1 MDEDRP
7 WLGEEPT
14 ARADLTF
21 PPVGTAI
28 AVFLAVAA
36 PLDLLG
42 IARAGG
48 TNVVIVAVGI
58 VVVSVAV
65 GMTVGTVVAVAAG
78 LALAFRDGRGQNIRG
93 RTSLL
98 PFPPC

>member
-36 PLDLLG
+36 PICFLG

-48 TNVVIVAVGI
+48 TNVVIVAGGI
-58 VVVSVAV
+58 V
-65 GMTVGTVVAVAAG
+65 VGTVVAVAAG
-78 LALAFRDGRGQNIRG
+78 LALAFRDGRGPNIRG
-93 RTSLL
+93 RL
-98 PFPPC
+98 